1 MDKNW
6 YWNLL
11 KLDLTLIANL
21 IAIIIAIYIS
31 SLRRWI
37 KKWLK
42 AGLIL
47 METKFLAVFKLFQVI
62 DFMKNYND
70 GKEFQI

>member
-21 IAIIIAIYIS
+21 FAIIIAIYIS
-31 SLRRWI
+31 SLRRSI
-37 KKWLK
+37 KKWLQ
-42 AGLIL
+42 AGLML